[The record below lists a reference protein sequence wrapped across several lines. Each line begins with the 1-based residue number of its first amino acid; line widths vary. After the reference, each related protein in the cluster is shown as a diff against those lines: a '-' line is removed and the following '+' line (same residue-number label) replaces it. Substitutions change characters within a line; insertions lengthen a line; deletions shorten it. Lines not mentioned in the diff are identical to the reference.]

1 MKLKASISILLLL
14 TFLTSCVTNKEL
26 TYFSDKEKDELI
38 EQSIKLNEKPYKL
51 QNILDTLVFVRNS
64 CAHSGVIYDLHIDEG
79 VVEMSSYKFN
89 NDYSHSL
96 DAAIKALL
104 YVMEYISL
112 DRKNDLNEKLKLLFA
127 TLNNLNV

>member
-1 MKLKASISILLLL
+1 MSLQY
-14 TFLTSCVTNKEL
+14 N
-26 TYFSDKEKDELI
+26 
-38 EQSIKLNEKPYKL
+38 IKKPYKL

-64 CAHSGVIYDLHIDEG
+64 CAHSGVIYDLHLDEG
-79 VVEMSSYKFN
+79 VVEMPSYKFN

-112 DRKNDLNEKLKLLFA
+112 DRKNDLQVKINLLFA
-127 TLNNLNV
+127 EFKEDVTIKAIIESKLGY